1 MLGAAAARLRRSV
14 GPAAWVV
21 LEALG
26 ERAEADDGRTMSRCS
41 VRGLA
46 AAVGLANDTV
56 ARALRRLDA
65 AGLLH
70 HECDRASTGRFS
82 SGRYVLTLPADVFD
96 LAAHPERVTPTLTS
110 NKRQAERSP
119 GQQLALLTED

>member
-1 MLGAAAARLRRSV
+1 MAVAPC
-14 GPAAWVV
+14 PAA
-21 LEALG
+21 
-26 ERAEADDGRTMSRCS
+26 S

-46 AAVGLANDTV
+46 AALGLANDTV

-70 HECDRASTGRFS
+70 HESDRASTGRFG

-96 LAAHPERVTPTLTS
+96 LTADPQRVTPTLTS
-110 NKRQAERSP
+110 KKRHAERSP
-119 GQQLALLTED
+119 GQQLALLAED